1 MCPSWKLNYTVPLA
15 AGPRVEL
22 GNTVPEHTGWQSWGK
37 GVMPGEYRGGGRLPS
52 ITSHLHKDRAFLIPS
67 PNRFFCR
74 RQRWGFALKNKGR
87 VFQHDGYRVI
97 SISDEYLWWGGKRWC
112 WHTASVNHMTS
123 WFTGER
129 TMNVVFWIDCPKTW
143 FNTET
148 LFFKKYGEKRKS
160 SGLVLLSSKS
170 HWSAYSIEV
179 EISGWQFYI
188 PLGSRY

>member
-1 MCPSWKLNYTVPLA
+1 MSQLEIKLYGPLSSRTQSRVRKYCPGTHWLT
-15 AGPRVEL
+15 EL
-22 GNTVPEHTGWQSWGK
+22 RKRSHAWG
-37 GVMPGEYRGGGRLPS
+37 VSRGGRLPS